1 MNIKLMTFTGFYN
14 GKASAILATLSSKL
28 HQEQRQRRNQPQPE
42 AASPRQDPASRHG
55 RPGHGGDGHQQ
66 CHHAHRG
73 AEPGGDPPGG
83 GSEEPA
89 HHHPARGEDAADGA
103 AGPGG
108 QAQCG
113 GEADAPGRAAAEDGG
128 GCYHGKLRS
137 SLAEQRL
144 REAGEGSYLVRKDEG
159 AKENHKYILSTL
171 SKGKITHTLVPTE
184 YIKVK
189 DVMEDI
195 KKLVAS
201 CSHVDHCQKPLKR
214 PEGDGDR
221 VKVRMNPLACHVC
234 SEDVPFENSKA
245 KEKHVKDQHRV
256 GECFKCGG
264 FFPTNKMQGHRK
276 TCKRTEFK
284 CDTCDFITNRLDVME
299 SHKKSH
305 QKKYSCLHPGCDLVF
320 TSLDERK
327 KHSAQHPPRFPCLH
341 CDRRFTTSYSRERH
355 VNTKHWGMHAMEG
368 QFPVLAGME
377 AELPMSATPAPSSG
391 MEGQFPVHQ
400 HPLPTAPEGQFP
412 GSVLPPVP
420 DQQKI
425 LPEDGGNDGVPVKRK
440 QKVMSSRKVHNCR
453 HNECDYKTT
462 VRMRL
467 EKHMRIVHGAH
478 KPRHQCSGCHKI
490 FQDKWKLRRHTEGKR
505 PCSKYQCS
513 RPRIVQMWSNRG
525 MIRVYKKQ
533 DGLSKRRFFKL
544 IRDLQ
549 KEFDGKLI

>member
-1 MNIKLMTFTGFYN
+1 MNTKLMTFTGFYN
-14 GKASAILATLSSKL
+14 GKASAILETLSSKI
-28 HQEQRQRRNQPQPE
+28 HREQRQLRSQPQPQ

-108 QAQCG
+108 QDQCG
-113 GEADAPGRAAAEDGG
+113 GEADAPGRAAAEEDGG
-128 GCYHGKLRS
+128 FYHGKLRS

-159 AKENHKYILSTL
+159 AKENHKFILSTL
-171 SKGKITHTLVPTE
+171 SKGQIKHTLVPTE

-189 DVMEDI
+189 DVMEDV

-201 CSHVDHCQKPLKR
+201 CSHVEICQKPLQR
-214 PEGDGDR
+214 PEGEGDR
-221 VKVRMNPLACHVC
+221 VKVRINPLACRVC
-234 SEDVPFENSKA
+234 TEDVPFEDSRA
-245 KEKHVKDQHRV
+245 KERHVRENHRV

-264 FFPTNKMQGHRK
+264 FFPAKKLAGHK
-276 TCKRTEFK
+276 KKCLLPQLK
-284 CDTCDFITNRLDVME
+284 CDTCDFTTFRVDVME
-299 SHKKSH
+299 THKKSH
-305 QKKYSCLHPGCDLVF
+305 QRKFSCLYPGCDIVCP
-320 TSLDERK
+320 SLEERR
-327 KHSAQHPPRFPCLH
+327 KHRATQHPSRFPCSH
-341 CDRRFTTSYSRERH
+341 CDKSFTRAFNRERH
-355 VNTKHWGMHAMEG
+355 VKLMHWGMHA
-368 QFPVLAGME
+368 
-377 AELPMSATPAPSSG
+377 
-391 MEGQFPVHQ
+391 
-400 HPLPTAPEGQFP
+400 
-412 GSVLPPVP
+412 
-420 DQQKI
+420 
-425 LPEDGGNDGVPVKRK
+425 EDGGDDGAHAKRK
-440 QKVMSSRKVHNCR
+440 QKLISRKVHNCR
-453 HNECDYKTT
+453 HKECDYKTT
-462 VRMRL
+462 LRMRL
-467 EKHMRIVHGAH
+467 ETHMRRVHGAH

-490 FQDKWKLRRHTEGKR
+490 FQDKRGLRRHTEGLK
-505 PCSKYQCS
+505 PCKKYQCS

-549 KEFDGKLI
+549 KEFDGKLIY